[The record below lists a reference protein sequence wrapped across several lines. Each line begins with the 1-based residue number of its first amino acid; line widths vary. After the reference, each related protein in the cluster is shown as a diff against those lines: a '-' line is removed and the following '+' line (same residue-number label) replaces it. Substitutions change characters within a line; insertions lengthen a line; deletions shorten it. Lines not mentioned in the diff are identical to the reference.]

1 MEGTRPEGVEEW
13 FEIPGL
19 VWSDEGWEVALAR
32 PLAKLQH
39 RSCPW
44 GGHLIRFSVK
54 HLVINNPPEKTGN
67 ILVRPEVR
75 AAYHD
80 RIPLTGTRMCLERV
94 LQPGEAVL
102 RGQTS
107 TKLMRL
113 CVVLFGEMSGR
124 SKTHCFHDAQS
135 PVSMHQKIRR
145 DYPCEGHCALAFWH
159 EDKAHEGCFAI
170 RPMENSLAKTFELA
184 AVLRLPEDKF
194 ASWATF
200 QFRTLMSIAH
210 KTVEWMFNRP
220 GIERLRVLDQNFYVI
235 LQIQS
240 FGRGFPLIPSAESDA
255 VVTID
260 AGAQLGYPHWKRFES
275 DRFRMPEYIKCFLAI
290 MGLEVETYDHLD
302 SRKLVP
308 YQCVLRRSDWE
319 TAKPRFLE
327 VFRLAKTAYRRCNG
341 GTVAPGIQQ
350 AELARPIPDAELGQE
365 DLRRRPE
372 KRPIPW
378 VIRKTFL
385 DVREDRTETGGRPDR
400 RARTTKF

>member
-1 MEGTRPEGVEEW
+1 MEGMRPEGVEEW
-13 FEIPGL
+13 FQIPGL
-19 VWSDEGWEVALAR
+19 VWSDEGWEVAMAR
-32 PLAKLQH
+32 PLTKLSH

-54 HLVINNPPEKTGN
+54 HLVINNAPEKTGN
-67 ILVRPEVR
+67 VLVRPEVR

-80 RIPLTGTRMCLERV
+80 RIPLTGTRMCLEKV
-94 LQPGEAVL
+94 VQPGEAVL
-102 RGQTS
+102 RGLTS

-124 SKTHCFHDAQS
+124 KTCCFHDAQS

-145 DYPCEGHCALAFWH
+145 DYPCEGDSALAFWQ
-159 EDKAHEGCFAI
+159 EDRAHEGLFAL
-170 RPMENSLAKTFELA
+170 RPMEKSLAKTFDLS

-200 QFRTLMSIAH
+200 QFRTLLTVAH

-220 GIERLRVLDQNFYVI
+220 GVERLRALDQIFYVI

-240 FGRGFPLIPSAESDA
+240 FGRGFPLIPSGESDA
-255 VVTID
+255 IVTID
-260 AGAQLGYPHWKRFES
+260 AGAKLGYPHWKRFES
-275 DRFRMPEYIKCFLAI
+275 DKFRMPEYIKCFLGI
-290 MGLEVETYDHLD
+290 MGLEVDTYDHLD

-308 YQCVLRRSDWE
+308 YQCVMRRSDWE
-319 TAKPRFLE
+319 MAKPRFLE

-341 GTVAPGIQQ
+341 GTVAPGIQE
-350 AELARPIPDAELGQE
+350 AEAARKIPDVELGQE
-365 DLRRRPE
+365 DVRHRTGRAD
-372 KRPIPW
+372 PW

-385 DVREDRTETGGRPDR
+385 DVHEGPENGGRPER
-400 RARTTKF
+400 RPRTTKF